1 MRRVVS
7 FSFLLHRIET
17 IKLKES
23 EWRKEGIKKH
33 GPVLN
38 FNGIDSIRRRFQSA
52 IRSKF
57 IQAFR
62 LKYPFKMQT
71 QSRSD
76 LLRKKKKENER
87 KRKRK
92 KDIRKKPNWWCSDP
106 AKMVLLHWNVENNI
120 GRQAFVWFTNRTI
133 LRFTFKQIINRNF
146 IIDNKLCIRIE

>member
-23 EWRKEGIKKH
+23 EWRKEGIKKTRSR
-33 GPVLN
+33 LKFQRN
-38 FNGIDSIRRRFQSA
+38 RFNSQEIPKCDTLEIHPSI
-52 IRSKF
+52 
-57 IQAFR
+57 R

-71 QSRSD
+71 QNRSD
-76 LLRKKKKENER
+76 LLRKKEKEK
-87 KRKRK
+87 KRKREK
-92 KDIRKKPNWWCSDP
+92 KDIRKKPGCWCWDP